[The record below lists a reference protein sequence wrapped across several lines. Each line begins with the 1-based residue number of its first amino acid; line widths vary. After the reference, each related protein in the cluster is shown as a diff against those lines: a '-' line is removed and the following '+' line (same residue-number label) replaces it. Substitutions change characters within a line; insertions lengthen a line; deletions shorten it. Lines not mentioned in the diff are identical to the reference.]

1 MPSRGSD
8 RATRL
13 GASLAALGIAL
24 AACAGTA
31 KQVARDRLSLV
42 PARDRVLGENLIDA
56 EHVVA
61 GRLVAVDEAFEY
73 ERLGGLILGLF
84 GNKAV
89 VPLAYNAQVRVD
101 STLLGRPRGA
111 LSITFFAPRGAR
123 IPAKGEAA
131 IWVLHRRVLWRLN
144 RCSEQQGFTSTGC
157 PYDIGLAL
165 DSDDDVRPLDEW
177 PRIRDVLRTLGLAP
191 S

>member
-8 RATRL
+8 RTTRL
-13 GASLAALGIAL
+13 GAGLVALGIAL
-24 AACAGTA
+24 AACAGAA
-31 KQVARDRLSLV
+31 KRVARDRLSLV
-42 PARDRVLGENLIDA
+42 PARDRILGENLIDA

-61 GRLVAVDEAFEY
+61 GRLVDLDEAFEY
-73 ERLGGLILGLF
+73 ERLGGLLLGLF

-89 VPLAYNAQVRVD
+89 VPLAYNAEVRVD
-101 STLLGRPRGA
+101 STLLGHERGT

-123 IPAKGEAA
+123 IPAQGETA
-131 IWVLHRRVLWRLN
+131 IWVLHRRVLWRLQ

-165 DSDDDVRPLDEW
+165 DSDDDVRP
-177 PRIRDVLRTLGLAP
+177 PGPGAR
-191 S
+191 